1 MSTEKIRA
9 GILGATGYT
18 GGILAAILQQHPQA
32 EVIAY
37 GSKSYAGQRYDTQ
50 FRNLYGMA
58 GADRLCVAEDPV
70 SMAKEVD
77 VLFTA
82 TPQGMASSFLT
93 EDILAHTKVIDLSA
107 DFRFADR
114 DVYEKWYGLTHGAP
128 ELLSEAVYG
137 LPELYREKI
146 CSARLI
152 ANPGCYTTCSIL
164 TAYPLVKEGLIDHK
178 TIIVD
183 ALSGVSGAGR
193 GAKVDN
199 LFSEV
204 NESAKPYGIATHRHT
219 PEIEEHLSAAAGEA
233 VTISFTPHLVPMN
246 RGILATIYATLK
258 EGVTKERVREV
269 YETYYGK
276 ETFVRLLEDGMNADT
291 KWVEG
296 SNYIDIAFT
305 IDARTG
311 RIVMNAA
318 LDNLMKGAASQAVQN
333 MNIVCG
339 LPEEMGLQFIPVY
352 P

>member
-18 GGILAAILQQHPQA
+18 GGILAAILSQHPHA
-32 EVIAY
+32 EIAAF
-37 GSKSYAGQRYDTQ
+37 GSQSYAGKRYDTQ
-50 FRNLYGMA
+50 FRNLFSDA
-58 GADRLCVAEDPV
+58 ACAKECVAEHPKQ
-70 SMAKEVD
+70 MAKEVD

-93 EDILAHTKVIDLSA
+93 EEILDHTKVIDLSA
-107 DFRFADR
+107 DFRFREVA
-114 DVYEKWYGLTHGAP
+114 VYEKWYGLTHGAP
-128 ELLSEAVYG
+128 SLLKEAVYG
-137 LPELYREKI
+137 LPELYRDAVKQ
-146 CSARLI
+146 ARLI

-164 TAYPLVKEGLIDHK
+164 TAYPLVKEGLIDHR
-178 TIIVD
+178 TLIVD

-199 LFSEV
+199 LFCEV

-219 PEIEEHLSAAAGEA
+219 PEIEEHLSAAAGED
-233 VTISFTPHLVPMN
+233 VVISFTPHLIPMN
-246 RGILATIYATLK
+246 RGILATIYATLS
-258 EGVTKERVREV
+258 EGVTAERVREV
-269 YETYYGK
+269 YETYYGN
-276 ETFVRLLEDGMNADT
+276 EPFVRLLEDGMTADT
-291 KWVEG
+291 KWVEA

-305 IDARTG
+305 VDE

-333 MNIVCG
+333 MNIMYGFEETCG
-339 LPEEMGLQFIPVY
+339 LNFIPVF

>member
-1 MSTEKIRA
+1 MSTENIRV

-18 GGILAAILQQHPQA
+18 GGILAAILSRHPHV
-32 EVIAY
+32 EIAAF
-37 GSKSYAGQRYDTQ
+37 GSQSYAGKRYDTQ
-50 FRNLYGMA
+50 FRNLYGMEA
-58 GADRLCVAEDPV
+58 CGGECVAEDP
-70 SMAKEVD
+70 AAIAREVD

-82 TPQGMASSFLT
+82 TPQGMASSFVT
-93 EDILAHTKVIDLSA
+93 EDILEHTKVIDLSA
-107 DFRFADR
+107 DFRFKDVA
-114 DVYEKWYGLTHGAP
+114 VYEKWYGLTHGAP
-128 ELLSEAVYG
+128 ALLQEAVYG

-146 CSARLI
+146 KDARLV

-164 TAYPLVKEGLIDHK
+164 TAYPLVKEGLIDHH
-178 TIIVD
+178 TLIVD

-199 LFSEV
+199 LFCEV

-219 PEIEEHLSAAAGEA
+219 PEIEEHLSSAAGEA
-233 VTISFTPHLVPMN
+233 VVINFTPHLIPMN
-246 RGILATIYATLK
+246 RGILATIYATLS
-258 EGVTKERVREV
+258 EGVTGERVRGV
-269 YETYYGK
+269 YEAYYRD
-276 ETFVRLLEDGMNADT
+276 EPFVRLLEENMTADT

-305 IDARTG
+305 IDHRTN

-333 MNIVCG
+333 MNIMYGFEETCG
-339 LPEEMGLQFIPVY
+339 LNFIPMF